1 MIVIPPAAQHEA
13 YFTGIAEDIWKTATT
28 DKSELYKEMIQES
41 KTLVISF
48 NLNVGGDTKIGYNCH
63 FRFFKDTLYCFIE
76 ELGVSENAGQ

>member
-1 MIVIPPAAQHEA
+1 
-13 YFTGIAEDIWKTATT
+13 
-28 DKSELYKEMIQES
+28 LYKEMIQES

-48 NLNVGGDTKIGYNCH
+48 NLNVEDNTKIGYNCH